1 MSVMCFCL
9 DGMIPIVFC
18 NIPGA
23 VHDSQ
28 AADYGDIYNKLE
40 LVYLRDGAK
49 CTVDSAFGNVS
60 REFLIKSSQELIHIE
75 DCMECGMARDATS
88 MWQSVEWGMRAFQLS
103 MPRLKDCMKFETRG
117 ERRVTLTMMIL
128 LYNLQARAVGIN
140 KLKSVYTALLDR
152 NANIDFLS
160 PLIDN

>member
-1 MSVMCFCL
+1 MLLPRWNNS
-9 DGMIPIVFC
+9 DSFC

-28 AADYGDIYNKLE
+28 VADYGDIYNKLE
-40 LVYLRDGAK
+40 LVYLRDSAK

-60 REFLIKSSQELIHIE
+60 RQFLIKSLQELIHIE
-75 DCMECGMARDATS
+75 DCVEHGMARDATS
-88 MWQSVEWGMRAFQLS
+88 MRQSAEWGMRAFQSS
-103 MPRLKDCMKFETRG
+103 MPHLKDCMKFETCG

-140 KLKSVYTALLDR
+140 QLKSVYTAPLDC
-152 NANIDFLS
+152 NASIEFVG
-160 PLIDN
+160 PLINN